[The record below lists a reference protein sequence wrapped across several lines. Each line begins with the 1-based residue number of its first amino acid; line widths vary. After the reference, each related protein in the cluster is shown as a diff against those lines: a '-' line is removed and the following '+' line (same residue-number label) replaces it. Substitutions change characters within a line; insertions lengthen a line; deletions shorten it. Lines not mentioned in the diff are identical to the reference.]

1 MKKTLNTCNPHK
13 IGDILY
19 TISGYDMTLVD
30 FYEVVRTTPC
40 KVELRE
46 LKQEETYDGFL
57 CGTTMPKAGEYAENS
72 DFKPGQLFKVRED
85 GGVVVPYWPGCS
97 SYNIAT
103 RWNGKP
109 KYFNHCD

>member
-1 MKKTLNTCNPHK
+1 MATKTNTSNPHK

-30 FYEVVRTTPC
+30 FYEVIRVTAH

-57 CGTTMPKAGEYAENS
+57 CGTTMPKPGEYAEKQE
-72 DFKPGQLFKVRED
+72 FKEGTLFKVRED

-97 SYNIAT
+97 SHSIAH

-109 KYFNHCD
+109 KHFNHCD